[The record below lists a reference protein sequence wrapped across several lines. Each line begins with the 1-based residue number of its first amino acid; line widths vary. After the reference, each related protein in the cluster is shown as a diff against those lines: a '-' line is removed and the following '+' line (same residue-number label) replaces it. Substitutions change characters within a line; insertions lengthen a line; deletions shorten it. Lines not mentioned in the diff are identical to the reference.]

1 MTGGIINRF
10 NHDRSC
16 RKMNSH
22 HHHKKKQ
29 TFYHRRPPPP
39 PPPSSMEGPP
49 TSSRMNNRPPPHQQ
63 TYHGRTPHKNGNRGI
78 HDHRFSNNDAWHR
91 ANGYHHNP
99 VMHNRPGNQW
109 HRAHLNDRPNPIRQQ
124 MTNNDARARHSNGR
138 YTDAMK
144 QEVERRVAEELRKK
158 KQAEELKKKQQAE
171 EKIKKQQQ
179 AAWNKM
185 VDCTRGSSRLCRCDG
200 KCIDAYLNSLSK
212 EDQMAIKIARNP
224 QTENEWIRRA
234 DAFHEKHKNGNAEKR
249 VRAYE
254 AANQKR
260 RM

>member
-1 MTGGIINRF
+1 MVVLLIRMVTG
-10 NHDRSC
+10 
-16 RKMNSH
+16 
-22 HHHKKKQ
+22 
-29 TFYHRRPPPP
+29 
-39 PPPSSMEGPP
+39 
-49 TSSRMNNRPPPHQQ
+49 
-63 TYHGRTPHKNGNRGI
+63 GI
-78 HDHRFSNNDAWHR
+78 HDHRFSNNSDARHR
-91 ANGYHHNP
+91 ANG
-99 VMHNRPGNQW
+99 W
-109 HRAHLNDRPNPIRQQ
+109 HRAHLTGHPNPIWQQ
-124 MTNNDARARHSNGR
+124 MANDDARV
-138 YTDAMK
+138 MQ

-158 KQAEELKKKQQAE
+158 KQAEELKKKQAEEELRKKKQAEEE

-224 QTENEWIRRA
+224 QTEKEWIRRA